1 MKNYTNVCF
10 PLDISTTVTNSICSG
25 TGESSIFL
33 FSTEKRLFIS
43 EASIRRYLSQTASL
57 FRLLITV
64 FGSSFRYEC
73 LVLLYLND
81 SVFLLLFV
89 WNRWE
94 GNHGSLFVGD
104 WSKKASWKLI
114 REISCSP
121 VPSSDPYFDGEALRM
136 WEMYK

>member
-33 FSTEKRLFIS
+33 FYTEKRLFIS
-43 EASIRRYLSQTASL
+43 EASIKRGLSQTASL

-94 GNHGSLFVGD
+94 GNHGSLCWRLKQEGLLV
-104 WSKKASWKLI
+104 LI